1 MEVLLVTT
9 RNIYQSSGEYKLI
22 KRRAEVLN
30 SEFSIKTKVI
40 SFQREMR
47 IKKTDFYNSED
58 FEYLIKV
65 GFRKRSFIKDLLN
78 FRKEL
83 RVYLNENKPERVI
96 VSGLHIFFYDILLK
110 YKSENVCKLFM
121 DVHGCDE
128 ELSEYGTLLKRSIFK
143 VIVYIIKKETKN
155 IIVKCDG
162 ILVVSDALKNYLIGN
177 YNLENDVFFQ
187 IPCGNYGLIKNS
199 QERLM
204 HREAWR
210 KKLGIKKDE
219 IVFVYSGGISK
230 WQMIDETLGFLE
242 RILKINEKFRVCI
255 FSTNIEYI
263 KDRMI
268 GSEKIILKSLKS
280 DEVPLALTACD
291 VGVILRETNL
301 TNKVAFPTKFADYLE
316 GGLHIILSGVDS
328 QIDILK
334 KYDLGIDL
342 EDLDNLSGEE
352 IYDRLNIVVENRTQ
366 NFLNYYATCDMLI
379 NNLLD
384 YRENIDMFG
393 KELMKDIK

>member
-1 MEVLLVTT
+1 
-9 RNIYQSSGEYKLI
+9 
-22 KRRAEVLN
+22 
-30 SEFSIKTKVI
+30 
-40 SFQREMR
+40 
-47 IKKTDFYNSED
+47 
-58 FEYLIKV
+58 
-65 GFRKRSFIKDLLN
+65 
-78 FRKEL
+78 
-83 RVYLNENKPERVI
+83 
-96 VSGLHIFFYDILLK
+96 
-110 YKSENVCKLFM
+110 M

-204 HREAWR
+204 YREAWR

-268 GSEKIILKSLKS
+268 GSEKIILKSLRS